1 MAKKNLVILGSTGSI
16 GRNAVWIA
24 HHLGD
29 ELHVCGVAAARNIQ
43 GLADQARELRCEW
56 AAAADPVG
64 LRDLRRLLPANCRA
78 VAGEAGLIEMV
89 TAPAVDIVLCAIVG
103 TAGLK
108 PVLAAIRA
116 GKTIALASK
125 EILVMAGE
133 QVMAEAARHHA
144 RILPVDSE
152 HSAIFQ
158 CLEGRPRDSVRRIIL
173 TASGGPFRNTPAE
186 ALAGITSAEALA
198 HPTWNMG
205 PKVTLDSATLMNKGL
220 ELIEA
225 HWLFGYPAAQLE
237 VLIHPQSIVHSLVEF
252 VDGGLLAQL
261 GVPDMRLPIQY
272 ALTWP
277 ARRPLPLEPL
287 DLARLRSLEFLTP
300 DQDRF
305 PALRLARS
313 AMDAGGTLPA
323 VLNAANEV
331 AVSRFMTGAIRFPEI
346 ATLVG
351 RVMERHD
358 NQPHPALEAILAA
371 DAWARCIAA
380 ELAVEGLRG

>member
-16 GRNAVWIA
+16 GCNAVWVA
-24 HHLGD
+24 QHLGT
-29 ELHVCGVAAARNIQ
+29 ELHVCGVAGARRLTE
-43 GLADQARELRCEW
+43 LAGQARELRCEW
-56 AAAADPVG
+56 AAAADPAG
-64 LRDLRRLLPANCRA
+64 LRELRRLLPANCRA
-78 VAGEAGLIEMV
+78 VAGEAGLIDMV

-133 QVMAEAARHHA
+133 QVMAEAARHNV

-173 TASGGPFRNTPAE
+173 TASGGPFRNTPAD
-186 ALAGITSAEALA
+186 ALAGITPADALA

-225 HWLFGYPAAQLE
+225 RWLFGCTPAQLA
-237 VLIHPQSIVHSLVEF
+237 VLIHPQSIVHSMVEF
-252 VDGGLLAQL
+252 IDGGLLAQL

-277 ARRPLPLEPL
+277 ERRPLPLDPL
-287 DLARLRSLEFLTP
+287 DLARLRTLEFSAP
-300 DQDRF
+300 DPARF

-313 AMDAGGTLPA
+313 AMEAEGTLPA
-323 VLNAANEV
+323 VFNAANEV
-331 AVSRFMTGAIRFPEI
+331 AVSRFMAGALRFPEI
-346 ATLVG
+346 PALVE

-358 NQPHPALEAILAA
+358 NRPHPTLDDILAA
-371 DAWARCIAA
+371 DRWAREQAA
-380 ELAVEGLRG
+380 APAG